1 MMAVRISFLS
11 MNKLLLIFLV
21 FVSCQTQNVPVA
33 EYYDDIDFEQQMFQ
47 NPAIFKVDKLIDG
60 DTFWVMNSRREHL
73 KIRLF
78 GIDAPETRTVF
89 KKKKHPFGM
98 TSKLYLDSILL
109 ANPYVKLNF
118 DVDSL
123 DQYGRTL
130 AYVYLNDGTFVNEIM
145 VKNGYAVLMTVPP
158 NVKYQE
164 ILYKA
169 QVEARE
175 RKLGIWREEFL
186 ESK

>member
-1 MMAVRISFLS
+1 MAFSFNFVS
-11 MNKLLLIFLV
+11 MNKLLLTFLI
-21 FVSCQTQNVPVA
+21 FVSCQTQNVAVNEFYA
-33 EYYDDIDFEQQMFQ
+33 DIDFEQQMFQ
-47 NPAIFKVDKLIDG
+47 NPEIFKVDKLIDG
-60 DTFWVMNSRREHL
+60 DTFWVMNSRREHM
-73 KIRLF
+73 KVRLI

-98 TSKLYLDSILL
+98 TSKLYLDSILV
-109 ANPYVKLNF
+109 ANPYVKLTF

-130 AYVYLNDGTFVNEIM
+130 AYVYLNDGTFVNELM
-145 VKNGYAVLMTVPP
+145 VKNGYATLMTIPP

-164 ILYKA
+164 RLYKA

-175 RKLGIWREEFL
+175 RKLGIWKSGL
-186 ESK
+186 Y